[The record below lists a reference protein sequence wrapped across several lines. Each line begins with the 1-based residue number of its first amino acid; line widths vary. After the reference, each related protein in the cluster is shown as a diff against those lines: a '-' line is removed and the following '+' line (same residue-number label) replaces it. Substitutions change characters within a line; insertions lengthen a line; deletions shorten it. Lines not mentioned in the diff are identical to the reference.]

1 MSFTARMRFHAEMR
15 FTVEERIWE
24 GPLDYMGRTG
34 RRAYAVHI
42 PPNIADFG
50 WEETEN
56 RLRDDLGPALSALE
70 EAGSRAMALTV
81 NERLLLRSEAVNSSR
96 IEGIRTN
103 ARNLSIALVG
113 GRAKEGA
120 RLTAHNLTA
129 LARVLDESHGGATV
143 GVDWILN
150 IHRRIMAEES
160 FAGRLREE
168 QNWIGGSDL
177 SPVGAVYVP
186 PPPERVDGLM
196 ADLADFVNRDDIHP
210 IVQIGVAHAQFESI
224 HPFIDGNGRTGRA
237 LTQALLRRRGL
248 PCVPLSS
255 GLMATRDEYYRSLD
269 AYRLAGAEESI
280 RVHARALRAAAAALT
295 EATDR
300 SSALVEAWSHR
311 MQGRPPGTD
320 REILLP
326 WLLGNPAFTTP
337 QFESAAQMPERSRR
351 RLFSALADAGVIRR
365 AGFTVGASPSVA
377 VWEVPEVFGV
387 LDELERR
394 TVALMRSG

>member
-1 MSFTARMRFHAEMR
+1 MRFA
-15 FTVEERIWE
+15 VEERIWE
-24 GPLDYMGRTG
+24 GQLNYMGRTG
-34 RRAYAVHI
+34 RRAYEVNI
-42 PPNIADFG
+42 PPSIAESG
-50 WEETEN
+50 WEEAEN
-56 RLRDDLGPALSALE
+56 RLRDDLDPALTALQ
-70 EAGSRAMALTV
+70 EAGRRAMTVTV

-120 RLTAHNLTA
+120 RLTAHNLAA
-129 LARVLDESHGGATV
+129 LARVLDESPRGETV
-143 GVDWILN
+143 GMDWILG
-150 IHRRIMAEES
+150 IHRTIMAEES

-186 PPPERVDGLM
+186 PPPERVGGLM
-196 ADLADFVNRDDIHP
+196 ADLADFVNRGDIHP

-255 GLMATRDEYYRSLD
+255 GLMAARDEYYRSLD

-280 RVHARALRAAAAALT
+280 RIHARALRAAAAALT

-300 SSALVEAWSHR
+300 SSALVEAWRHR
-311 MQGRPPGTD
+311 MQRHSPGPD
-320 REILLP
+320 REVLLP

-337 QFESAAQMPERSRR
+337 QFESATQMPERSRR
-351 RLFSALADAGVIRR
+351 RLFAALADAGVIRR
-365 AGFTVGASPSVA
+365 AGFTVGAGPSVA
-377 VWEVPEVFGV
+377 VWEAPEVFGV

-394 TVALMRSG
+394 TVAFMQSD

>member
-1 MSFTARMRFHAEMR
+1 MRFA
-15 FTVEERIWE
+15 VEERIWE
-24 GPLDYMGRTG
+24 GQLDYMGRTG
-34 RRAYAVHI
+34 RRTYEVNI

-56 RLRDDLGPALSALE
+56 RLRDDLEPASAALE
-70 EAGSRAMALTV
+70 EAGSKAMTVTV

-120 RLTAHNLTA
+120 RLTTHNLAA
-129 LARVLDESHGGATV
+129 LARVLDESPRGEMV
-143 GVDWILN
+143 GMDWILD

-168 QNWIGGSDL
+168 QNWIGGGDL
-177 SPVGAVYVP
+177 SPVGAAYVP

-196 ADLADFVNRDDIHP
+196 ADLADFVKRGDIHP

-255 GLMATRDEYYRSLD
+255 GLMAARDEYYRSLD
-269 AYRLAGAEESI
+269 AYRLAGPEESI
-280 RVHARALRAAAAALT
+280 RIHARALRAAAAALT

-300 SSALVEAWSHR
+300 SSALVEAWRHR
-311 MQGRPPGTD
+311 MQPHSPGAD
-320 REILLP
+320 REVLLP

-337 QFESAAQMPERSRR
+337 QFESATQMPERSRR
-351 RLFSALADAGVIRR
+351 RLFAALADAGVIRR
-365 AGFTVGASPSVA
+365 AGFTVGAAPSVA
-377 VWEVPEVFGV
+377 VWEAPEVFGV

-394 TVALMRSG
+394 TVALMRSD